1 MEDND
6 ETQKRTLWHLFSSSK
21 GGAFLNTMFFPR
33 GLKHNIHQP
42 FCRKTAAVYFFASV
56 D

>member
-1 MEDND
+1 
-6 ETQKRTLWHLFSSSK
+6 
-21 GGAFLNTMFFPR
+21 MFFPR

-56 D
+56 DWTFPWEVGLHTTGARSAGLRSLL